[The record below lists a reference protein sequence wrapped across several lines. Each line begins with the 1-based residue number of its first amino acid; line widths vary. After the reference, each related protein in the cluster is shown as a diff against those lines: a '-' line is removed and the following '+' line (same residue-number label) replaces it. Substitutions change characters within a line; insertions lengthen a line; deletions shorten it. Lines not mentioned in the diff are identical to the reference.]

1 MKTVTLSAIFDGQH
15 IQLEEPY
22 PIPPRTRMLVTL
34 LPETTGDEAEFRKFW
49 GQLAVQNLDRAY
61 GPDEP
66 EYTLD
71 MIKEPNPD
79 YVPR

>member
-1 MKTVTLSAIFDGQH
+1 MKPVTLPAVFDGQH

-22 PIPPRTRMLVTL
+22 ELPTHARLLVTV
-34 LPETTGDEAEFRKFW
+34 LPTETDPDREEFLRF
-49 GQLAVQNLDRAY
+49 AAQNLARAY

>member
-15 IQLEEPY
+15 IQLEKPY
-22 PIPPRTRMLVTL
+22 ALPTHARLLVTV
-34 LPETTGDEAEFRKFW
+34 LPPESDPDREEFLRF
-49 GQLAVQNLDRAY
+49 AAQNLARAY